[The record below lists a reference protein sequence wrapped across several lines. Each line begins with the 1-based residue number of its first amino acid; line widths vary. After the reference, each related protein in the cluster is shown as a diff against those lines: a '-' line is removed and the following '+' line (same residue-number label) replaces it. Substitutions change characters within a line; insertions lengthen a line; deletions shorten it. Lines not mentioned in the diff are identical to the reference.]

1 MKLAKSPGREGA
13 HCALRPPF
21 DHAGKPLT
29 LRIGSIPF
37 FLASERTRESD
48 AGQR

>member
-1 MKLAKSPGREGA
+1 MKLAKSSGREGA
-13 HCALRPPF
+13 HCVLRPPF

-37 FLASERTRESD
+37 VRAAERTRGSD